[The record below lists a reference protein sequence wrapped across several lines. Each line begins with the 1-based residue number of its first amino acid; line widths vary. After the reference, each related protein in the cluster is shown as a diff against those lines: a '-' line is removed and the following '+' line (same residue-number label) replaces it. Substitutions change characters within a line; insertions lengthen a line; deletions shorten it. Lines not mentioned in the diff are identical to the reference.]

1 MRTPGA
7 IDSGFY
13 HNRLL
18 TTLRLSEQHRAQ
30 PRGGAM
36 ISDTEY
42 AQAITEFVS
51 RKGVTRC
58 PTVCLA
64 PTRASVSDAD
74 RVALRSHAEIRD
86 AVRRARRRELQHIV
100 SPRRENVGKK
110 IVDREIAGR
119 MGGGREA
126 AD

>member
-1 MRTPGA
+1 
-7 IDSGFY
+7 
-13 HNRLL
+13 
-18 TTLRLSEQHRAQ
+18 
-30 PRGGAM
+30 M

-42 AQAITEFVS
+42 ARAVAEFVS
-51 RKGVTRC
+51 KKGVTRC

-86 AVRRARRRELQHIV
+86 AARRVRRRELQRIV
-100 SPRRENVGKK
+100 APSG
-110 IVDREIAGR
+110 EIAGR
-119 MGGGREA
+119 AGGGREA